1 MKGRKKEMKES
12 VRRNKTDD
20 KIGHEVRRIGKGKKR
35 RESEKLWI
43 KRIKIKNKL

>member
-20 KIGHEVRRIGKGKKR
+20 KIGHEVRRIG
-35 RESEKLWI
+35 E
-43 KRIKIKNKL
+43 